1 MAAVESADCGLEE
14 ARPLSVRCDL
24 SHLHSLERH
33 RGRHRCLCV
42 LAHGMAACSDSKM
55 GIVSPLLSFSVQ
67 YPVTNPG
74 SCETRGTSCSCSARS
89 AACGSLIVT
98 LTTTACMRFLHGR
111 WVVGGVRALNCC
123 GSARGLR

>member
-1 MAAVESADCGLEE
+1 MAAAESADCGLER

-42 LAHGMAACSDSKM
+42 LAHGMAACLDSKM
-55 GIVSPLLSFSVQ
+55 SIVSPLLSFSVQ

-74 SCETRGTSCSCSARS
+74 SCETRGHE
-89 AACGSLIVT
+89 LLVQ
-98 LTTTACMRFLHGR
+98 
-111 WVVGGVRALNCC
+111 RAL
-123 GSARGLR
+123 RGLRIVDRHVDD